1 MDRDQ
6 PPAVNDLAIRGVPG
20 VCRML
25 AGAEMQKGHPRAAFE
40 IFESTLTIRRI
51 SSVRKIITQFSEK
64 VNSSR

>member
-6 PPAVNDLAIRGVPG
+6 PPAVNAAGKRGCR
-20 VCRML
+20 VCRPL
-25 AGAEMQKGHPRAAFE
+25 AGAEMQKGHPKAAFE